1 MTARPRAASGKGKR
15 FSPESGE
22 CPDPFLRRPEPSLA
36 HEDKRLFSF
45 ASGGE
50 AACLESAPAVKE
62 GGKAFSRK
70 LETGETSAGRS
81 RLVKGPAGRRIE
93 YRKCRRLF
101 STQIRVRADAAPAV
115 PSIREWREG
124 KWRKGI
130 GLGRICGRTGLVRG
144 IASPY
149 FLINVKIGKV
159 IDPGRFRRTMYGITP
174 NRGYAD
180 FPVGR
185 HRPLEIRVL
194 TQEPDKML
202 CHPP

>member
-1 MTARPRAASGKGKR
+1 MN
-15 FSPESGE
+15 
-22 CPDPFLRRPEPSLA
+22 
-36 HEDKRLFSF
+36 
-45 ASGGE
+45 
-50 AACLESAPAVKE
+50 E

-70 LETGETSAGRS
+70 LETGENRAGRS
-81 RLVKGPAGRRIE
+81 RLAKGPAGRRIE

-115 PSIREWREG
+115 PSIREWRKG

-130 GLGRICGRTGLVRG
+130 GLGMICRGTGLGRDV
-144 IASPY
+144 ASPY
-149 FLINVKIGKV
+149 FLINVKIGKL
-159 IDPGRFRRTMYGITP
+159 IDPGRFRRTMYGTTP

-185 HRPLEIRVL
+185 HRPLEIRGL
-194 TQEPDKML
+194 TQEPDKMR